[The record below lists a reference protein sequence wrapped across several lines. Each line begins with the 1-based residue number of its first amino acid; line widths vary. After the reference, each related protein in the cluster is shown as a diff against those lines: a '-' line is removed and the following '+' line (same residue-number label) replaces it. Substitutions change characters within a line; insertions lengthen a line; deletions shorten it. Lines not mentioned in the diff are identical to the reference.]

1 MSATRHHVDVAPP
14 SVWVRLR
21 KSVVY
26 FLLEAD
32 IQTAEVF
39 CAGANLWWCVVL
51 LWPGS
56 TDAVLASGLNSLM
69 AVEGWLAASL
79 VVAGLMFAAL
89 AVAAFDPETKRVGAA
104 RRLAL
109 QAYFVYYLVIAL
121 GIGATN
127 PKSTGFGVYSLFAL
141 SAGWGYLR
149 LGPRARREAAGSRRD
164 G

>member
-1 MSATRHHVDVAPP
+1 MPATRFPIDSNVAARP
-14 SVWVRLR
+14 SVWTRLR

-32 IQTAEVF
+32 IQTTEVF
-39 CAGANLWWCVVL
+39 CAGANLWWCAVL

-56 TDAVLASGLNSLM
+56 GDNALASGLTSLM
-69 AVEGWLAASL
+69 TAEGWLGASL
-79 VVAGLMFAAL
+79 AVAFLMFAAL
-89 AVAAFDPETKRVGAA
+89 AVAALDPGAKRVGAA

-127 PKSTGFGVYSLFAL
+127 PKSTGLGVYSLFAL

-149 LGPRARREAAGSRRD
+149 LGPRARREAGRE
-164 G
+164 